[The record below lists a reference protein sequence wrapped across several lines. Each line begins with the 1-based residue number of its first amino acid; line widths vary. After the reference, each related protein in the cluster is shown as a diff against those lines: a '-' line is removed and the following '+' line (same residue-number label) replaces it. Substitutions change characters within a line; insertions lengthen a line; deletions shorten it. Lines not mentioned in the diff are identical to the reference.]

1 MNDPTFPEKI
11 SHKIRL
17 YLIVTFSV
25 VALTGALS
33 IISTRDIFLSSKRI
47 NSLNQHIEIMDQ
59 FHILFHHLIDELHRA
74 IILKTLDRQEH
85 IRDLE
90 QGLKEQ
96 IVRYRTE
103 HMGGIPSPDQ
113 ALETTLVE
121 QIERSTTQLLSLSAS
136 IQKLV
141 AKRQRIPNEQV
152 GLLDGIAHTIPPV
165 NQQLNDLHLKE
176 IRGLI
181 QENTSRMDIIFRI
194 YLGFLAFGSAA
205 IVLGIRKFSTAIIH
219 PLQLLTS
226 ATVEVGSGAQGT
238 RIDVASKDEF
248 GQLSHFFNQMLET
261 LENRERELRASQR
274 DLARYVREL
283 EALHRI
289 NIEIS
294 GLLDLEQVLN
304 LVVEKARELMGTD
317 LASLCT
323 PAGDGD
329 GFTPQTISS
338 RESATGFSEGNKRCT
353 FQENSHFVL
362 PGPECAIPLEYRR
375 AYLSAPLKRG
385 DDLAGVLCVGCKS
398 PRNFTADP
406 GCHCHGKRAHR
417 GQTGQPGY
425 A

>member
-1 MNDPTFPEKI
+1 MSDPAFPEKI

-17 YLIVTFSV
+17 YLIVTFSA
-25 VALTGALS
+25 VALTGAVS
-33 IISTRDIFLSSKRI
+33 IISTRNIFLSSKKI
-47 NSLNQHIEIMDQ
+47 NSLNQHIKIMDQ

-90 QGLKEQ
+90 QELKEQ
-96 IVRYRTE
+96 LVRYRAE
-103 HMGGIPSPDQ
+103 HLGEIPSPEQ
-113 ALETTLVE
+113 TLEMTLVE
-121 QIERSTTQLLSLSAS
+121 EIQRSTAQLLSLSGS
-136 IQKLV
+136 IQKLI
-141 AKRQRIPNEQV
+141 AKRQKIPNEQF

-165 NQQLNDLHLKE
+165 NQQLNELHLKE

-181 QENTSRMDIIFRI
+181 QENTSRMDMIFWI
-194 YLGFLAFGSAA
+194 YLGFLAFGTVAT
-205 IVLGIRKFSTAIIH
+205 VLGIRKFSTAIIH

-226 ATVEVGSGAQGT
+226 ATVEVGSGAQGK

-248 GQLSHFFNQMLET
+248 GQLSHFFNEMLET

-274 DLARYVREL
+274 DLARHVREL

-289 NIEIS
+289 NVEIS
-294 GLLDLEQVLN
+294 GLLDLDQVLK

-323 PAGDGD
+323 PAADGN
-329 GFTPQTISS
+329 GFTPQTVSS
-338 RESATGFSEGNKRCT
+338 PERLSGLFEANRRCT
-353 FQENSHFVL
+353 FQESSHSDL

-385 DDLAGVLCVGCKS
+385 DHIAGVLCVGCKS
-398 PRNFTADP
+398 
-406 GCHCHGKRAHR
+406 
-417 GQTGQPGY
+417 
-425 A
+425 